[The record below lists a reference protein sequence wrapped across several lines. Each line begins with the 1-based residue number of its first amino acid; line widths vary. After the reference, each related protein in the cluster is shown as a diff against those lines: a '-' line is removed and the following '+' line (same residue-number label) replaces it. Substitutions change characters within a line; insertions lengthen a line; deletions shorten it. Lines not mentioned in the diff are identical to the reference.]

1 MSGRRVRLQRGVGG
15 GGVGDRRERGSV
27 EPTSEGGWS
36 CNRAA
41 WLKTG
46 RERRTTGGPGPRE
59 AHGAGLGG
67 GPPPNSTRSFECSRT
82 WTHHQAVL
90 IDRDIRDV
98 LSAHE
103 PSEGAKTSGQAT
115 FLKRVA
121 PSQEEPPAVREVFR
135 KKPPSSQETRP
146 HACRF
151 P

>member
-1 MSGRRVRLQRGVGG
+1 MSRRRVRLQRGVGG

-67 GPPPNSTRSFECSRT
+67 GPRRT
-82 WTHHQAVL
+82 PH
-90 IDRDIRDV
+90 
-98 LSAHE
+98 
-103 PSEGAKTSGQAT
+103 
-115 FLKRVA
+115 A
-121 PSQEEPPAVREVFR
+121 PSNVREHGPTTRRSSSTETFVMCYLLTSR
-135 KKPPSSQETRP
+135 AGVRRQADKP
-146 HACRF
+146 HF
-151 P
+151 

>member
-1 MSGRRVRLQRGVGG
+1 MSRHRVRLQRGVGG

-67 GPPPNSTRSFECSRT
+67 APAELHALLRMFENMDPPP
-82 WTHHQAVL
+82 
-90 IDRDIRDV
+90 
-98 LSAHE
+98 
-103 PSEGAKTSGQAT
+103 GG
-115 FLKRVA
+115 
-121 PSQEEPPAVREVFR
+121 
-135 KKPPSSQETRP
+135 P
-146 HACRF
+146 HRQRHS
-151 P
+151 